1 MDVKLNRDV
10 KKRIESRQIVK
21 TILDFGV
28 NENQKID
35 IMYFLAMTIEDNDAL
50 KEITSCLKK
59 FKYDINNDQEDTI
72 INNSKILT

>member
-1 MDVKLNRDV
+1 MDVKLDRDI
-10 KKRIESRQIVK
+10 KKRMESRNIVK

-35 IMYFLAMTIEDNDAL
+35 IMYFLALTLEDNEML
-50 KEITSCLKK
+50 KTITSCLKN
-59 FKYDINNDQEDTI
+59 FKTNINNDQEDTI